1 MAMVAQEQLS
11 RSLAGASG
19 SRPLAGASGMWG
31 VVLLGLLALS
41 GGCVLLDS
49 DKSESLKPP
58 PPGDAFQVI
67 ATWQNHVQFTPDP
80 TRAGEPGPGL
90 AGRLYLFGKQIDFP
104 LTGKGQLVVDLF
116 DESSGEAVLQEEWR
130 IDPITL
136 DRLLRKDVLG
146 WGYTLFLP
154 WKNYRPDIC
163 KIRMRCRYEPDKGAP
178 LFCET
183 PVTLASENGVMRP
196 GQTPLTTPLTSQMS
210 TAKK

>member
-11 RSLAGASG
+11 RSRAGASG
-19 SRPLAGASGMWG
+19 LYG
-31 VVLLGLLALS
+31 VVLLGLLSLCS
-41 GGCVLLDS
+41 GCVLLDS

-58 PPGDAFQVI
+58 PPGEPFQVI
-67 ATWQNHVQFTPDP
+67 ATWQNHVLFTPDP

-104 LTGKGQLVVDLF
+104 LTGNGQLVVDLF

-130 IDPITL
+130 IDPVTL
-136 DRLLRKDVLG
+136 ERLLRKDVLG

-154 WKNYRPDIC
+154 WKNYRADIC
-163 KIRMRCRYEPDKGAP
+163 KIRMRCRFEPVKGTP

-183 PVTLASENGVMRP
+183 PVTLASENGVIRP
-196 GQTPLTTPLTSQMS
+196 AQTALTTQTSPTSPTS